1 MILQRRK
8 FITGLASL
16 IAAPAIVK
24 VSGLM
29 PIRGVPL
36 NTISMRKIIE
46 YIPGDYNITS
56 YDICYSHMFIKPEWV
71 TNIVNEITGINEI
84 IKI

>member
-24 VSGLM
+24 ASSLM

-36 NTISMRKIIE
+36 NNSYMKMITDYHDDLFIKRDFVIE
-46 YIPGDYNITS
+46 YRYMYIQ
-56 YDICYSHMFIKPEWV
+56 PEWV
-71 TNIVNEITGINEI
+71 LNLG
-84 IKI
+84 